1 MLMTT
6 ASLNNSPNS
15 DNGEVKMRLTK
26 RELTLI
32 IEELEVNED
41 TYIHMVKEE
50 LEKGNKPVPQSRPL
64 EVLNLLNKL
73 RGIQKQLQNSST

>member
-1 MLMTT
+1 MNSSTIGPTELMKTHLWIKEET
-6 ASLNNSPNS
+6 N
-15 DNGEVKMRLTK
+15 MILTE

-41 TYIHMVKEE
+41 IYNQMIREE
-50 LEKGNKPVPQSRPL
+50 REKGNEPEPRHL

-73 RGIQKQLQNSST
+73 RSVRVD

>member
-1 MLMTT
+1 MI
-6 ASLNNSPNS
+6 
-15 DNGEVKMRLTK
+15 LTE

-41 TYIHMVKEE
+41 IYNQMIKEE
-50 LEKGNKPVPQSRPL
+50 REKGNEPEPRHL

-73 RGIQKQLQNSST
+73 RSVRGWV

>member
-1 MLMTT
+1 MNSSTIGLTELMKTHLWIKEET
-6 ASLNNSPNS
+6 N
-15 DNGEVKMRLTK
+15 MILTE

-41 TYIHMVKEE
+41 IYNQMIREE
-50 LEKGNKPVPQSRPL
+50 REKGNEPEPRHL

-73 RGIQKQLQNSST
+73 RSVRVD

>member
-6 ASLNNSPNS
+6 ASLDNSPNS
-15 DNGEVKMRLTK
+15 NEEETDMILTE

-32 IEELEVNED
+32 IEELEVD
-41 TYIHMVKEE
+41 EE
-50 LEKGNKPVPQSRPL
+50 IYEQMIREEKEKGNEPCPRHI

-73 RGIQKQLQNSST
+73 RSVRG